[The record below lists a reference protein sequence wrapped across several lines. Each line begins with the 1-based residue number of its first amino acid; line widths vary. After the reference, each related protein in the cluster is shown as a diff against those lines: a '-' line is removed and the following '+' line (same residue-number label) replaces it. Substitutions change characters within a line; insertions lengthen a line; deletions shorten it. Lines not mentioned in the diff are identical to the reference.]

1 VEEQELK
8 ILISKYN
15 SGAATPEERLL
26 IENWYESLNGAEI
39 PKSDDEL
46 EEVKQDTYAN
56 LQTYIG
62 ASKPN
67 QYPAQNNKIISL
79 TYVKWIA
86 AAVLLSISITFY
98 YYKQHI
104 AQQNSNAIAQN
115 DIAPGGNKAILTL
128 ADGSKLVLDDSK
140 NGKLA
145 TQGKTV
151 VQKTGS
157 GMLSYLSSALSASQ
171 TAPEVTYNIITTPRG
186 GQYNVTLPDGTQVW
200 LNAASS
206 IKFPTAFTGKERN
219 VELSGEAYFEVAKNK
234 SMPFHVSS
242 AGQTIEV
249 LGTHF
254 DVNAYS
260 DEASLKTTLLEGSVK
275 VTKGGLQAMLKPGQQ
290 SSIINNEN
298 NAAIKV
304 TAVADVDEIM
314 AWKNGKF
321 SFNDTDIKTVMRQI
335 GRWYDVDIEYTGK
348 IPDDDVFT
356 GTFSRNITAAKALKI
371 LEFSGVDFKIEGRKI
386 IVK

>member
-1 VEEQELK
+1 MEEQELK
-8 ILISKYN
+8 KLISKYN
-15 SGAATPEERLL
+15 LGIATPDERVL
-26 IENWYESLNGAEI
+26 IENWYDELNGAEI
-39 PKSDDEL
+39 LKSDKEL
-46 EEVKQDTYAN
+46 KGMKQDTYAA

-62 ASKPN
+62 TTQPK
-67 QYPAQNNKIISL
+67 QYPAQNNKIITL

-98 YYKQHI
+98 YYRQHS
-104 AQQNSNAIAQN
+104 AQNATALALN

-157 GMLSYLSSALSASQ
+157 GMLSYLSATLGTGSN
-171 TAPEVTYNIITTPRG
+171 TTEVTYNTITTPRG
-186 GQYNVTLPDGTQVW
+186 GQYHVTLPDGTQVW

-206 IKFPTAFTGKERN
+206 LKFPTAFNGKERD
-219 VELSGEAYFEVAKNK
+219 VELSGEAYFEVVKNK
-234 SMPFHVSS
+234 AMPFHVVS
-242 AGQTIEV
+242 AGQNIEV

-254 DVNAYS
+254 DVNGYQ
-260 DEASLKTTLLEGSVK
+260 DEASLNTTLLEGSVK
-275 VTKGGLQAMLKPGQQ
+275 ITKGALSAMLRPGQQ
-290 SSIINNEN
+290 SSISNNEI

-304 TAVADVDEIM
+304 SEANDIDEVT
-314 AWKNGKF
+314 AWKDGKF
-321 SFNDTDIKTVMRQI
+321 HFNDTDIKTVMRQLS
-335 GRWYDVDIEYTGK
+335 RWYDVDIEYEGK
-348 IPDDDVFT
+348 IEADDVFT
-356 GTFSRNITAAKALKI
+356 GTFSRGMTLAKALKV
-371 LEFSGVDFKIEGRKI
+371 LEFSGVNFKIEGRKI